1 VAVEKK
7 NGVSFFCKKFLEGRL
22 HVRGSIVMVETTGGM
37 PVNVAILFS
46 HSFL

>member
-1 VAVEKK
+1 VEKL
-7 NGVSFFCKKFLEGRL
+7 VFIFCEKFLEGGL

-46 HSFL
+46 HCFL